1 MKFRP
6 ILFAFLFACALLRA
20 TAASSVAYNAL
31 DHGIV
36 PDGTTKN
43 TAAIAG
49 VIAKIKA
56 AGGGTL
62 YFPAGRYLTGS
73 VHLESNLTLHL
84 EAGAVLLYS
93 GDPADSPLVES
104 RWEGTTAWTHGPL
117 LYANDRENITI
128 TGRGTI
134 DGQGQNWWRPER
146 SPDAQRVERNRV
158 AREAWQQVFARI
170 QQGGEG
176 ASVTRDDFAVAA
188 GFIRPSLVVPFKC
201 RNILIEG
208 VTITNSPMWLLHT
221 IYSENITVR
230 GVSFVSRGP
239 NGDGYDIDSC
249 RNVRISDCYFDTG
262 DDCIVIKSG
271 RDADGR
277 RVGRPT
283 ELVTITNCVMH
294 RGHGAV
300 VIGSEMSGGIRDIT
314 ASNIVTRGTDRG
326 IRLKTQRGR
335 GAVVENIRFDNWVII
350 DAPKEAI
357 HLTSNYSDMAEE
369 PRTERTPVFRNIAI
383 SNVTVVNAA
392 KVGEIA
398 GLSEQAI
405 EQIRITDLKGTGRL
419 GFTADAADDLELH
432 DIRIDAQEGPA
443 FTFTNSRRLLL
454 DNLATTTPP
463 ADVAPVVSLVD
474 SSDVVLTGGRMP
486 PGLKLYLK
494 VDGAKTARVTADVER
509 GDATQQTPVAVM
521 KAVPPGAVKHQP

>member
-1 MKFRP
+1 MTHVSISPRRLMSPLRP
-6 ILFAFLFACALLRA
+6 GFLAAAFALLA
-20 TAASSVAYNAL
+20 TLAPAATLNVL
-31 DHGIV
+31 DFGAV

-43 TAAIAG
+43 TAAIARA
-49 VIAKIKA
+49 IAAVKE

-62 YFPAGRYLTGS
+62 VFPAGRYLSGS
-73 VHLESNLTLHL
+73 IHFESHLTLHL

-104 RWEGTTAWTHGPL
+104 RWEGTTAWTYGPL
-117 LYANDRENITI
+117 LYANGKENIAI

-134 DGQGQNWWRPER
+134 DGQGQHWWWRRDDTTPRREIAEKAR
-146 SPDAQRVERNRV
+146 PAWV
-158 AREAWQQVFARI
+158 ALRDRI
-170 QQGGEG
+170 QAGEG
-176 ASVTRDDFAVAA
+176 ATVTREDFVEAA
-188 GFIRPSLVVPFKC
+188 NFIRPSLVVPFNC

-230 GVSFVSRGP
+230 GVSFISHGP

-249 RNVRISDCYFDTG
+249 RNVRVSDCYFDTG

-300 VIGSEMSGGIRDIT
+300 VIGSEMSGGIRDIV
-314 ASNIVTRGTDRG
+314 ASNIVCRGTDRG

-357 HLTSNYSDMAEE
+357 HITSNYSRLPEE
-369 PRTERTPVFRNIAI
+369 PRSERTPTYRNIAI

-392 KVGEIA
+392 TVVGIA
-398 GLSEQAI
+398 GLPEQAV
-405 EQIRITDLKGTGRL
+405 EQVRMSDITGTGRR
-419 GFTADAADDLELH
+419 GFICDAAEDLELH
-432 DIRIDAQEGPA
+432 DIRIDAAEGMP
-443 FTFTNSRRLLL
+443 FVFSNSRGLLL
-454 DNLATTTPP
+454 DNIGTSTRAALTDIVKMDNVTGVTTVGPQ
-463 ADVAPVVSLVD
+463 
-474 SSDVVLTGGRMP
+474 
-486 PGLKLYLK
+486 
-494 VDGAKTARVTADVER
+494 AK
-509 GDATQQTPVAVM
+509 
-521 KAVPPGAVKHQP
+521 

>member
-1 MKFRP
+1 MRLRLLAVLSF
-6 ILFAFLFACALLRA
+6 LAVAAFAAPP
-20 TAASSVAYNAL
+20 VVYNAVE
-31 DHGIV
+31 HGVV

-43 TAAIAG
+43 TAAIAA

-62 YFPAGRYLTGS
+62 YFPPGRYLTGS

-84 EAGAVLLYS
+84 EAGATLLYS

-117 LYANDRENITI
+117 IYANRKENITI

-134 DGQGQNWWRPER
+134 DGQGQNWWYPQR
-146 SPDAQRVERNRV
+146 SSDPARVERNRI
-158 AREAWQQVFARI
+158 ALEAWRKVYARI

-176 ASVTRDDFAVAA
+176 GAVTREDFTVAA
-188 GFIRPSLVVPFKC
+188 GFTRPSLIVPYECK
-201 RNILIEG
+201 NIVIEG

-283 ELVTITNCVMH
+283 ELVTITNCVMFQ
-294 RGHGAV
+294 GHGAV

-314 ASNIVTRGTDRG
+314 ASNIVCRGTDRG

-335 GAVVENIRFDNWVII
+335 GAVVENIRFDNWVIV

-357 HLTSNYSDMAEE
+357 HITSNYS
-369 PRTERTPVFRNIAI
+369 RTEPAPKSETTPVMRNIAI
-383 SNVTVVNAA
+383 SNVTVINAA
-392 KVGEIA
+392 RIGEIA
-398 GLSEQAI
+398 GLAEQAI
-405 EQIRITDLKGTGRL
+405 EQIRITDLRGTGKAGLRI
-419 GFTADAADDLELH
+419 DAADDVELH
-432 DIRIDAQEGPA
+432 DVRLDAQQGPA
-443 FTFTNSRRLLL
+443 LAVSNSRRLLV

-463 ADVAPVVSLVD
+463 AGDAPVMSLID
-474 SSDVVLTGGRMP
+474 STDVTVQGGRLV
-486 PGLKLYLK
+486 PGTKVYLK
-494 VDGAKTARVTADVER
+494 VDGAKTWGVTADIAGAQPVE
-509 GDATQQTPVAVM
+509 GSLAVAET
-521 KAVPPGAVKHQP
+521 KSVPLGAVKRP